1 MKKPFK
7 FVFIIFLVFTFFGTG
22 IFFLWALR
30 LKIPDFES
38 FSQRKMVEST
48 KIYDR
53 SGEIM
58 LYDIHQEIRR
68 TVVPWSEISR
78 NLKNA
83 TVAIEDRNFYR
94 HKGVNFSSI
103 IRAVLVNFKKGEVS
117 QGAST
122 ITQQLVKN
130 TLLEAE
136 RSYARKLKEIILALK
151 IEKKYG
157 KEEILNFYLNEVYYG
172 EANYGAESAS
182 QTFFGKSAKDLTL
195 AESAYLAALPKAP
208 SYYSPYE
215 SHQKELEERKNL
227 VLKKMREL
235 GYILSE
241 EEEKKAKQEKVI
253 FRNLAKENLKA
264 PHFVMY
270 IRDYLISKYGQ
281 DLVEQE
287 GLKVITTLDYELQKK
302 AEELLKQFVD
312 KEEKEFNVFNAG
324 LVGVEPETGQILVMV
339 GSRDW
344 WAKPLPEGCEPGVNC
359 HFEPRLNV
367 AVYGKGRQ
375 PGSALKPFVYATLF
389 KKGYGPDSTLFDLF
403 TEFRPECSPE
413 GKLKDEFKIN
423 KSAEKI
429 KEFEEK
435 ECYHPSNYDN
445 KFRGPVSIREAL
457 AQSINVPAIK
467 ALYLAGL
474 KDSLETMSDM
484 GITTLND
491 PGRYGLTLVLG
502 GGEVKLI
509 ELTQAYGALANN
521 GRLNLVT
528 PILRVEN
535 SKGKVLEEYKERDEQ
550 ALEENIVRT
559 ITGILSD
566 NKARAPA
573 FGESSYLYF
582 PDYPTQ
588 VAVKTGTTDDYRDA
602 WVVGYTKD
610 FALGVWFGNNDNT
623 AMEKKVA
630 GFIAAPLW
638 NAFFKE
644 VFKKYPP
651 RDFDPPEPIKVSKPI
666 LAGKWQGGNVYLID
680 KISGKRATDF
690 TPLEYI
696 EEKILTEIHDILYW
710 IRKDDPLGPFPENPA
725 SDPQFNNWESAVQKW
740 KQEQGI
746 VDETSAN
753 LPQEFDDVHKP
764 EYQPQISFINSLK
777 DLYSQDD
784 ILEINLDVS
793 GYFPI
798 KQINFFLGENFL
810 GSISQKPYEF
820 KYNLSQISDLFGQ
833 KELIIRAY
841 DDKGNKGEIVR
852 VLTF

>member
-1 MKKPFK
+1 MKKAFK
-7 FVFIIFLVFTFFGTG
+7 FIFIVSLAFIFLGTG
-22 IFFLWALR
+22 IFFLWAME

-53 SGEIM
+53 TGKIM
-58 LYDIHQEIRR
+58 LYDVHQEIRR
-68 TVVPWSEISR
+68 TIVPWSEISR

-94 HKGVNFSSI
+94 HKGISPSSI
-103 IRAVLVNFKKGEVS
+103 LRAFLINLKRGEVS

-130 TLLEAE
+130 TFLVSE

-151 IEKKYG
+151 IEKQYG

-182 QTFFGKSAKDLTL
+182 QTYFGKSAKDLTL
-195 AESAYLAALPKAP
+195 SESAYLAALPKAP
-208 SYYSPYE
+208 SYYSPYG

-227 VLKKMREL
+227 VLKKMLEL
-235 GYILSE
+235 GYISE
-241 EEEKKAKQEKVI
+241 EEENKARREKTI
-253 FRNLAKENLKA
+253 FRNLAKENLKV

-270 IRDYLISKYGQ
+270 ARDYLISKYGQ
-281 DLVEQE
+281 DLVEQG

-302 AEELLKQFVD
+302 AEEMVKKFVD

-324 LVGVEPETGQILVMV
+324 LVGIAPATGQILVMV
-339 GSRDW
+339 GSKDW
-344 WAKPLPEGCEPGVNC
+344 WAESLPDKCEPGINC
-359 HFEPRLNV
+359 RFEPRLNV

-389 KKGYGPDSTLFDLF
+389 KKGYAPETVLFDLF

-413 GKLKDEFKIN
+413 GKLKDEFKAN
-423 KSAEKI
+423 KSTEEI

-457 AQSINVPAIK
+457 AQSINVPAVK

-474 KDSLETMSDM
+474 KDSLETMNSM
-484 GITTLND
+484 GIKTLND

-509 ELTQAYGALANN
+509 ELTQAYGALSND
-521 GRLNLVT
+521 GRLNLVA
-528 PILRVEN
+528 PVLRVEN
-535 SKGKVLEEYKERDEQ
+535 SKGEILEEYKERGEQ
-550 ALEENIVRT
+550 VLEENIART
-559 ITGILSD
+559 ITDILSD

-582 PDYPTQ
+582 PDYPSQ

-602 WVVGYTKD
+602 WVAGYTKD

-651 RDFDPPEPIKVSKPI
+651 KDFEKPEQTQISKPI

-680 KISGKRATDF
+680 RISGKRATDF
-690 TPLEYI
+690 TPPEYI
-696 EEKILTEIHDILYW
+696 EEKVLLEVHDILYW
-710 IRKDDPLGPFPENPA
+710 LRKDDPLGPAPVNPV
-725 SDPQFNNWESAVQKW
+725 SDFQFNNWDFAVQKW
-740 KQEQGI
+740 KQERGI
-746 VDETSAN
+746 IDESSAN

-764 EYQPQISFINSLK
+764 EYQPKILIANSLK
-777 DLYSQDD
+777 DFYRPNDV
-784 ILEINLDVS
+784 LEINLS
-793 GYFPI
+793 IANYFPV
-798 KQINFFLGENFL
+798 KQIDFFLGENFL
-810 GSISQKPYEF
+810 GSLSQKPYEF
-820 KYNLSQISDLFGQ
+820 KYNLNQIPDLSGE
-833 KELIIRAY
+833 KELIIRVY
-841 DDKGNKGEIVR
+841 DEKGNKGELVK

>member
-1 MKKPFK
+1 M
-7 FVFIIFLVFTFFGTG
+7 
-22 IFFLWALR
+22 WALK

-68 TVVPWSEISR
+68 TIVPWSEISS

-94 HKGVNFSSI
+94 HRGISFFSI
-103 IRAVLVNFKKGEVS
+103 IRAALANLRKREVS

-136 RSYARKLKEIILALK
+136 RSYTRKLKEIILALK

-172 EANYGAESAS
+172 EANYGVESAS
-182 QTFFGKSAKDLTL
+182 QVYFGKSAKDLTL
-195 AESAYLAALPKAP
+195 SESAYLAALPKAP
-208 SYYSPYE
+208 SYYSPYG

-235 GYILSE
+235 GYISE
-241 EEEKKAKQEKVI
+241 EEENKAKGEKVN
-253 FRNLAKENLKA
+253 FQNLSKEGLKT

-281 DLVEQE
+281 DLVEE
-287 GLKVITTLDYELQKK
+287 GGLKVITTLDYELQKK
-302 AEELLKQFVD
+302 AEELVKKFVD

-324 LVGVEPETGQILVMV
+324 LVGIDPTTGQILVMV

-344 WAKPLPEGCEPGVNC
+344 WGKSLPEGCEPGINC

-389 KKGYGPDSTLFDLF
+389 KKGYSPETVLFDLF

-413 GKLKDEFKIN
+413 GKLKDEFKVN
-423 KSAEKI
+423 KSAEEI

-445 KFRGPVSIREAL
+445 KSRGPVSIREAL
-457 AQSINVPAIK
+457 AQSINVPAVK

-474 KDSLETMSDM
+474 KDSLETMGSM

-509 ELTQAYGALANN
+509 ELTQAYGGLANN
-521 GRLNLVT
+521 GKLNLAT
-528 PILRVEN
+528 PILRIE
-535 SKGKVLEEYKERDEQ
+535 SGKGEVLEEYKERGEQ
-550 ALEENIVRT
+550 VLEENIAR
-559 ITGILSD
+559 IIADILSD

-588 VAVKTGTTDDYRDA
+588 VAVKTGTTNDYRDA
-602 WVVGYTKD
+602 WVAGYTKD
-610 FALGVWFGNNDNT
+610 FALGVWFGNNDNA

-651 RDFDPPEPIKVSKPI
+651 RDFDPPEPIKISKPA

-690 TPLEYI
+690 TPFEYI
-696 EEKILTEIHDILYW
+696 EEKVLTEVHDILYW
-710 IRKDDPLGPFPENPA
+710 VKRDDPLGPVPENPA
-725 SDPQFNNWESAVQKW
+725 SDPQFDNWESAVQKW

-746 VDETSAN
+746 IDESSAN

-764 EYQPQISFINSLK
+764 EYQPQISILNNLKNS
-777 DLYSQDD
+777 YGQDD
-784 ILEINLDVS
+784 ILEINLNVS
-793 GYFPI
+793 SHFPI
-798 KQINFFLGENFL
+798 KQIDFFLGENFL
-810 GSISQKPYEF
+810 GSVSQKPYEF
-820 KYNLSQISDLFGQ
+820 KYNLSQIPDLSGE
-833 KELIIRAY
+833 KELVVKAY
-841 DDKGNKGEIVR
+841 DEKGNRGEISKI
-852 VLTF
+852 LTFY